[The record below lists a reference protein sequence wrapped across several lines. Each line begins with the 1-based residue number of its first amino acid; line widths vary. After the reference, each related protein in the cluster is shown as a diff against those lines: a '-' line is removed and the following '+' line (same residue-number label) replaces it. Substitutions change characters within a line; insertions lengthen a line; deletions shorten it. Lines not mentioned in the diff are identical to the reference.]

1 MPGQRLPNRWLIACA
16 GVIMNVCVGTTY
28 AWSVFTKPLTQ
39 SEPWTQTQVTLT
51 FTIAVAFVGLG
62 SLLGGMWQDRK
73 GPRLVASTA
82 GLFYGVGFLIAA
94 YSASNHWL
102 PGIYLGYGFFCGLG
116 IGAGHICS
124 IATITKWFPDH
135 RGAMTGANVM
145 GFGAGALVLS
155 PIAARAVINV
165 GVPTTF
171 VACGIV
177 YGIVV
182 TLMAQFY
189 RTPPD
194 GWRPHGWHPTGAA
207 AKAASIVDHKV
218 SQALKTWRFWLLWA
232 MLSLN
237 TSAGIMIL
245 SQASPLSQQQ
255 TSINAV
261 RASFIVA
268 MLSIFNA
275 AGRVFWAWTSDFIG
289 RAQTLFCLFAIQ
301 VVLFFT
307 LPSLHEVVI
316 FTIAAGLIVS
326 CYGGGFGV
334 MPAFTADFFGA
345 KYVGGI
351 YGWILVGWGI
361 AAIPSPLLMAHF
373 HEVTGSYDFMLYVIG
388 VVMVISLAFPI
399 LARRIVSRIAA
410 ASAIEI
416 EGSPAGLSAG

>member
-1 MPGQRLPNRWLIACA
+1 VSGQRLPNRWLIAAA

-28 AWSVFTKPLTQ
+28 AWSVFTKPLREGNT
-39 SEPWTQTQVTLT
+39 WTQTEVTLT

-62 SLLGGMWQDRK
+62 SLLGGIWQDRK
-73 GPRLVASTA
+73 GPRLVSTA
-82 GLFYGVGFLIAA
+82 AGLCYGFGFLIAA
-94 YSASNHWL
+94 YSASHHVL

-116 IGAGHICS
+116 IGAAHICS
-124 IATITKWFPDH
+124 IATITKWFPDR
-135 RGAMTGANVM
+135 RGMMTGANVM

-155 PIAARAVINV
+155 PIAARTIIHV
-165 GVPTTF
+165 GVPATF
-171 VACGIV
+171 IGCGIV

-189 RTPPD
+189 ICPPE
-194 GWRPHGWHPTGAA
+194 GWRPEGWQPTGAV
-207 AKAASIVDHKV
+207 AKAASAVDHSV
-218 SQALKTWRFWLLWA
+218 SAALRTWRFWLLWA

-245 SQASPLSQQQ
+245 SQASPLAQQQ
-255 TSINAV
+255 TAINAV
-261 RASFIVA
+261 RASAIVA
-268 MLSIFNA
+268 TLSIFNA
-275 AGRVFWAWTSDFIG
+275 TGRIFWAWVSDFIG
-289 RAQTLFCLFAIQ
+289 RAQTLFCLFALQ
-301 VVLFFT
+301 VFLFFA
-307 LPSLHEVVI
+307 LPSLHGVVT
-316 FTIAAGLIVS
+316 FAIAAGLIAM

-334 MPAFTADFFGA
+334 MPAFTADFFGS

-373 HEVTGSYDFMLYVIG
+373 REVTGNYDFMIYVIG

-399 LARRIVSRIAA
+399 LARRIVARISA

>member
-1 MPGQRLPNRWLIACA
+1 MSVQRLPNRWLIAAA

-28 AWSVFTKPLTQ
+28 AWSVFTKPLTHDN
-39 SEPWTQTQVTLT
+39 PWTQTQVTLT

-62 SLLGGMWQDRK
+62 SLLGGIWQDRK
-73 GPRLVASTA
+73 GPRLVTTTA
-82 GLFYGVGFLIAA
+82 GLMYGTGFLIAA
-94 YSASNHWL
+94 FAASTHWL
-102 PGIYLGYGFFCGLG
+102 AGIYLGYGVFCGLG
-116 IGAGHICS
+116 IGIGHICS

-145 GFGAGALVLS
+145 GFGAGALVLG
-155 PIAARAVINV
+155 PIAARTIIGY
-165 GVPTTF
+165 GVATTF
-171 VACGIV
+171 VGCAIV
-177 YGIVV
+177 YGILV

-189 RTPPD
+189 VVPPE
-194 GWRPHGWHPTGAA
+194 GWRPEGWRPVGAV
-207 AKAASIVDHKV
+207 AKAASAIDHPV
-218 SQALKTWRFWLLWA
+218 SVALKTGRFWLLWL

-245 SQASPLSQQQ
+245 SQASPLAQQQ

-261 RASFIVA
+261 RASAIVA

-275 AGRVFWAWTSDFIG
+275 AGRVFWAWMSDFIG
-289 RAQTLFCLFAIQ
+289 RAQTLFCLFALQ
-301 VVLFFT
+301 VVLFFA
-307 LPSLHEVVI
+307 LPSVHEVVM
-316 FTIAAGLIVS
+316 FGIAAGLIAL

-334 MPAFTADFFGA
+334 MPAFTADFFGS

-373 HEVTGSYDFMLYVIG
+373 HETTGSYDFMIYVIG

-399 LARRIVSRIAA
+399 LARRIVHRINT
-410 ASAIEI
+410 ASAIEL
-416 EGSPAGLSAG
+416 EGSAAGLSAG

>member
-1 MPGQRLPNRWLIACA
+1 VSEQRVPNRWLIACA

-39 SEPWTQTQVTLT
+39 ANPWTQTQVTLT

-73 GPRLVASTA
+73 GPRLVSTTA
-82 GLFYGVGFLIAA
+82 GLFYGSGYLMAA
-94 YSASNHWL
+94 LAASNHWL
-102 PGIYLGYGFFCGLG
+102 PGIYIGYGLFCGLG
-116 IGAGHICS
+116 IGAAHICS

-155 PIAARAVINV
+155 PIAARTVIHV
-165 GVPTTF
+165 GVPETF
-171 VACGIV
+171 IGCGIV

-182 TLMAQFY
+182 TTLSQFY
-189 RTPPD
+189 RIPPD
-194 GWRPHGWHPTGAA
+194 GWRPAGWQPGGAA
-207 AKAASIVDHKV
+207 AKAASAVDHTV
-218 SQALKTWRFWLLWA
+218 SSALRTWRFWLLWA

-255 TSINAV
+255 TSIDAV
-261 RASFIVA
+261 KASFIVA
-268 MLSIFNA
+268 LLSIFNA
-275 AGRVFWAWTSDFIG
+275 AGRVFWAWISDFIG
-289 RAQTLFCLFAIQ
+289 RAQTLFCLFALQVFLFFALPSIHE
-301 VVLFFT
+301 VVLFA
-307 LPSLHEVVI
+307 
-316 FTIAAGLIVS
+316 IAAGVIAA

-373 HEVTGSYDFMLYVIG
+373 RETTGTYDFMLYVIG
-388 VVMVISLAFPI
+388 GVMVVSLIFPI
-399 LARRIVSRIAA
+399 LARRIVNRITA

-416 EGSPAGLSAG
+416 EGSPAGMSAG

>member
-1 MPGQRLPNRWLIACA
+1 MTQAMLTGCFTALVTPFQANGALDVEAFKKLVDWQIAEGIHGLVPVGSTGEAATMSLEERVLVVKMCA
-16 GVIMNVCVGTTY
+16 FAAGGRVPVI
-28 AWSVFTKPLTQ
+28 A
-39 SEPWTQTQVTLT
+39 
-51 FTIAVAFVGLG
+51 
-62 SLLGGMWQDRK
+62 
-73 GPRLVASTA
+73 
-82 GLFYGVGFLIAA
+82 
-94 YSASNHWL
+94 
-102 PGIYLGYGFFCGLG
+102 
-116 IGAGHICS
+116 GAGGNDTRVAIETS
-124 IATITKWFPDH
+124 K
-135 RGAMTGANVM
+135 AMSG
-145 GFGAGALVLS
+145 
-155 PIAARAVINV
+155 
-165 GVPTTF
+165 
-171 VACGIV
+171 
-177 YGIVV
+177 
-182 TLMAQFY
+182 
-189 RTPPD
+189 
-194 GWRPHGWHPTGAA
+194 TGAA

-307 LPSLHEVVI
+307 LPSLHEVVL

>member
-1 MPGQRLPNRWLIACA
+1 VSGQRLPNRWLIACA
-16 GVIMNVCVGTTY
+16 GVIINICVGTTY
-28 AWSVFTKPLTQ
+28 AWSVFTKPLREGT
-39 SEPWTQTQVTLT
+39 PWTQTDVTIT
-51 FTIAVAFVGLG
+51 FSIAVAFVGLG
-62 SLLGGMWQDRK
+62 SLIGGIWQDRK
-73 GPRLVASTA
+73 GPRLVSTFS
-82 GLFYGVGFLIAA
+82 GLCYGFGFLVAA
-94 YSASNHWL
+94 YSAANHVL

-116 IGAGHICS
+116 IGAAHICS
-124 IATITKWFPDH
+124 IATVTKWFPDH

-155 PIAARAVINV
+155 PIAARTVIHW
-165 GVPTTF
+165 GVPATF
-171 VACGIV
+171 IGCGIV
-177 YGIVV
+177 YGIIV

-189 RTPPD
+189 VCPPE
-194 GWRPHGWHPTGAA
+194 GWRPEGWQPTGAVA
-207 AKAASIVDHKV
+207 RAASPVDHTV
-218 SQALKTWRFWLLWA
+218 THALKTPRFWLLWA

-245 SQASPLSQQQ
+245 SQASPLAQQQ

-261 RASFIVA
+261 RAAAIVA

-301 VVLFFT
+301 VVLFFA
-307 LPSLHEVVI
+307 LPSLHEVAM
-316 FTIAAGLIVS
+316 FTVAAGLIAM

-334 MPAFTADFFGA
+334 MPAFTADFFGS

-373 HEVTGSYDFMLYVIG
+373 HETTGSYDFMLRVIG
-388 VVMVISLAFPI
+388 VVMVISLAFP
-399 LARRIVSRIAA
+399 LMARRIVSRIASKSAVEVESA
-410 ASAIEI
+410 ARV
-416 EGSPAGLSAG
+416 SAG